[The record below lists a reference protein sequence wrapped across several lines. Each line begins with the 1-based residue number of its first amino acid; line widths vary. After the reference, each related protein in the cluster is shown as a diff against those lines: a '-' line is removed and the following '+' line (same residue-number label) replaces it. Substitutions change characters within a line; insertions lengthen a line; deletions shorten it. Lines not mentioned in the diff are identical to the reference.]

1 MSDKHRPANL
11 PDGLSPEEAARSE
24 KLARRLLIGASAVM
38 GGLVLLIALALAMA
52 PRDDS
57 TLGVMKA
64 LVFRCH

>member
-1 MSDKHRPANL
+1 MSDKHQPADL
-11 PDGLSPEEAARSE
+11 PDGLSPEEAARWE
-24 KLARRLLIGASAVM
+24 KLARRLLIGATAVM

-52 PRDDS
+52 PKDDS